1 MKGLEL
7 SRAHWRDVV
16 APAVATRLPS
26 LLPRIAAGLV
36 GEGSECFGF
45 DDEVSRD
52 HDFDPSPCLWLS
64 ASDFSEHGE
73 SLAALVASLPPPPRS
88 ELVTPGGRGRRGVH
102 EAGAFYRRFLGFPRA
117 PRTLDEWRATPEA
130 GLAAATNGEVFADPP
145 GELSAIRRELL
156 AFYPED
162 LRLAKLAR
170 RLGAAGQSG
179 QYNLARSLA
188 RGERVAA
195 ALELAEFVDAVLASA
210 FLLARRYRPF
220 SKWAHRA
227 LAALPFPGP
236 RLHALLDDLVCAAP
250 REIARDLV
258 EDASSLL
265 AAERRAHGLS
275 DAGGS
280 FLVDHARAV
289 AGRVE
294 DPLLRRLAGP
304 A

>member
-1 MKGLEL
+1 VKGLEIA
-7 SRAHWRDVV
+7 RTHWANVV
-16 APAVATRLPS
+16 APAVAARLPS

-73 SLAALVASLPPPPRS
+73 SLAALVASVPPPPRS
-88 ELVTPGGRGRRGVH
+88 SLLTPEGSRRRGVH
-102 EAGAFYRRFLGFPRA
+102 ETGAFYRRFLGLPCA
-117 PRTLDEWRATPEA
+117 PRTLDDWRAMPEA
-130 GLAAATNGEVFADPP
+130 GLAAATNGELFADPL
-145 GELSAIRRELL
+145 GEVSAVRRDLL

-170 RLGAAGQSG
+170 RLGTAGQSG
-179 QYNLARSLA
+179 QYNLGRSQA

-227 LAALPFPGP
+227 LASLPFPGS
-236 RLHALLDDLVCAAP
+236 RLHVLLDELVSATP
-250 REIARDLV
+250 SERARDLV
-258 EDASSLL
+258 EDVSSLL
-265 AAERRAHGLS
+265 AGELRAQGLS
-275 DAGGS
+275 DAEGS
-280 FLVDHARAV
+280 FLVDHAREVAV
-289 AGRVE
+289 RVE